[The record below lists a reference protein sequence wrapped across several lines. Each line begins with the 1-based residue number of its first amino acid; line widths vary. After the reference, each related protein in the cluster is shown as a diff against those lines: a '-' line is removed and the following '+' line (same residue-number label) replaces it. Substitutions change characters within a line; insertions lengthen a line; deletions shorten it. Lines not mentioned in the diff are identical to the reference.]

1 MSGSLVAE
9 RALIDHQEQ
18 VAALRRSLPPGPVLK
33 DYSFVEGQ
41 APLDDGDTPSPVRL
55 HELFGAPDRPLLVYH
70 LMFGKAQAAPCPM
83 CTMWIDGFDNVARHV
98 RQHADVVVVAAA
110 ELGALRAHARDRGW
124 DDLRLVS
131 ADTSSFKADLGSEE
145 PDGTQRSMLSVLTKD
160 ADGSVRLSVLG
171 DAPCGRGAWR
181 AGDRRGVRDVGSA
194 RPAPTRPGRVVRVAL
209 LLNVATS
216 YSPPLV
222 TDAASPA
229 HLVDATPRCG
239 VVRAMRIV
247 RPHTPLP

>member
-1 MSGSLVAE
+1 MNELAESAYREAREELLVAE

-83 CTMWIDGFDNVARHV
+83 CTMWIDGFNGVARHV

-160 ADGSVRLSVLG
+160 ADGSVRLS
-171 DAPCGRGAWR
+171 
-181 AGDRRGVRDVGSA
+181 
-194 RPAPTRPGRVVRVAL
+194 
-209 LLNVATS
+209 
-216 YSPPLV
+216 YS
-222 TDAASPA
+222 
-229 HLVDATPRCG
+229 ATPRVGEERGERGIDAVC
-239 VVRAMRIV
+239 A
-247 RPHTPLP
+247 TWALLDLLPRGRGEWYASLSS